1 MSNLGFM
8 EKLLDGVD
16 IEWKSLTDIFQLKNG
31 YTPSK
36 SKKEF
41 WESGTVPWFRMDDI
55 RERGNILNEA
65 LQKKYQR
72 VQLKGENCSPQAQ

>member
-65 LQKKYQR
+65 LQK
-72 VQLKGENCSPQAQ
+72 VSESAV